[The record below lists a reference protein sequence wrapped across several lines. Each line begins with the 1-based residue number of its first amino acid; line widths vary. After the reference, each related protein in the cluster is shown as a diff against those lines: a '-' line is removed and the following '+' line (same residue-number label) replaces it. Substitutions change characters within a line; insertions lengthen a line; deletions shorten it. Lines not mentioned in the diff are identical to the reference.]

1 MLAVLAVVSVLCV
14 LWYMVVSPSTQAAWI
29 IKPIVVLLLLLL
41 HAPVS
46 GNIKAKCPK
55 INWDL
60 K

>member
-1 MLAVLAVVSVLCV
+1 MLSVLAVVSVLCV

-29 IKPIVVLLLLLL
+29 IKPIVVLLL